1 TILRGLELLKA
12 RFPTAPDSSSHHL
25 FISAF
30 MLASKVIC
38 DDMFS
43 NKLWSIVA
51 QGMFQ
56 LWEINQMERDMCQ
69 YLEWELN
76 VEHGPDNVK

>member
-12 RFPTAPDSSSHHL
+12 QFPTAPDSSGHHL

-30 MLASKVIC
+30 MLSSKVIC
-38 DDMFS
+38 NDMYS
-43 NKLWSIVA
+43 NKLWSIVM

-56 LWEINQMERDMCQ
+56 LWEINQMEREMCQ

-76 VEHGPDNVK
+76 VEHGPDDIK

>member
-1 TILRGLELLKA
+1 MTILRGLELLKA
-12 RFPTAPDSSSHHL
+12 QFPTAPDSSSHHL

-38 DDMFS
+38 NNMYL
-43 NKLWSIVA
+43 NKSWSIVA

-56 LWEINQMERDMCQ
+56 LQEINQMEREMCQ

-76 VEHGPDNVK
+76 V